1 MSSKKEYGV
10 AVLLDALGTRERIQN
25 DIDSFLTNWDSVL
38 NQLEANVEILEQQLR
53 KNGYRMGIRI
63 KDIFDNIQIFY
74 ATDDPYTAHLN
85 FTGGNSLW
93 WSIQHSAELLIN
105 LIRYAMTRGIYFR
118 GCISMGHIR
127 EYRNG
132 FFSTAL
138 IENADFAESLDMIG
152 VVVSPSAMRVL
163 NNKSYSSSQRFYHF
177 VKYGVS
183 LKNPCGGLGDG
194 LPNKLAVL
202 NLTRKSNIY
211 TNTSDNKVNGIVED
225 QIQRYQNNEKIK
237 RKWENTRNVIN
248 LIPEISDENLFL

>member
-1 MSSKKEYGV
+1 
-10 AVLLDALGTRERIQN
+10 
-25 DIDSFLTNWDSVL
+25 
-38 NQLEANVEILEQQLR
+38 
-53 KNGYRMGIRI
+53 
-63 KDIFDNIQIFY
+63 
-74 ATDDPYTAHLN
+74 
-85 FTGGNSLW
+85 
-93 WSIQHSAELLIN
+93 
-105 LIRYAMTRGIYFR
+105 
-118 GCISMGHIR
+118 MGHIR